1 MKIPNRYYYSLITEN
16 VDSMC
21 QTKTAGERRGS
32 LRPGG
37 FKGGGVDDPG
47 QTKQGGV
54 CVLDLGGID
63 APVTEHYL

>member
-1 MKIPNRYYYSLITEN
+1 
-16 VDSMC
+16 MC
-21 QTKTAGERRGS
+21 QTKTAGEGRGS